1 MLRIFLAVIRRDLML
16 AFRQRMDVM
25 NTLLFF
31 VVVVTIVPLGVGA
44 DPNLLRAIA
53 PGVVWVAALLAA
65 VLSLQRLFASDNQDG
80 TLEQMLLAGEPL
92 TVIVLGKVVAHW
104 LVTGIPVT
112 VISIL
117 LALMFDIDRDAA
129 LTLCLSLA
137 TGTPVLSFLGAVGAS
152 LTLSLR
158 GAGVLISLL
167 VLPLYI
173 PVLILGA
180 GAAEAVASGL
190 DGTPYL
196 LLLAALSL
204 LAMVLTPWAIAAA
217 LRISIE

>member
-1 MLRIFLAVIRRDLML
+1 MLRTFLAVIRRDLML
-16 AFRQRMDVM
+16 AFRQRMDVI
-25 NTLLFF
+25 NTLVFF

-65 VLSLQRLFASDNQDG
+65 VLSLQRLFASDYQDG

-92 TVIVLGKVVAHW
+92 SVIVLGKVVAHW

-112 VISIL
+112 VISVL
-117 LALMFDIDRDAA
+117 LALMFDIDADAA

-137 TGTPVLSFLGAVGAS
+137 AGTPVLSFLGAVGAS

-217 LRISIE
+217 LRISVE

>member
-1 MLRIFLAVIRRDLML
+1 MLRTFLAVIRRDLML

-65 VLSLQRLFASDNQDG
+65 VLSLQRLFASDYQDG

-92 TVIVLGKVVAHW
+92 PVIVLGKVVAHW

-112 VISIL
+112 AISIL

-129 LTLCLSLA
+129 LTLSLSLA
-137 TGTPVLSFLGAVGAS
+137 AGTPVLSFLGAVGAS

-204 LAMVLTPWAIAAA
+204 LSMVLAPWAIATA
-217 LRISIE
+217 LRISVE

>member
-1 MLRIFLAVIRRDLML
+1 MLSTFLAVIRRDLML

-25 NTLLFF
+25 NTLVFF

-65 VLSLQRLFASDNQDG
+65 VLSLQRLFASDYQDG

-92 TVIVLGKVVAHW
+92 SVIVLGKVVAHW

-117 LALMFDIDRDAA
+117 LAVMFDIDEGAA

-137 TGTPVLSFLGAVGAS
+137 AGTPVLSFLGAVGAS

-217 LRISIE
+217 LRISVE

>member
-1 MLRIFLAVIRRDLML
+1 MLRTFLAVIRRDLML
-16 AFRQRMDVM
+16 AFRQRMDVV
-25 NTLLFF
+25 NTLVFF

-65 VLSLQRLFASDNQDG
+65 VLSLQRLFASDYQDG

-92 TVIVLGKVVAHW
+92 AVIVLGKVVAHW

-117 LALMFDIDRDAA
+117 LAVMFDIDRDAA

-137 TGTPVLSFLGAVGAS
+137 AGTPVLSFLGAVGAS

-217 LRISIE
+217 LRISVE

>member
-1 MLRIFLAVIRRDLML
+1 MLSTFLAVVHRDLML

-25 NTLLFF
+25 NTLVFF

-65 VLSLQRLFASDNQDG
+65 VLSLQRLFASDYQDG

-92 TVIVLGKVVAHW
+92 SVIVLGKVVAHW

-117 LALMFDIDRDAA
+117 LAVMFDIDADAA

-137 TGTPVLSFLGAVGAS
+137 AGTPVLSFLGAVGAS

-217 LRISIE
+217 LRISVE